1 MKDIYI
7 GRQPIFN
14 RNMDLFGYE
23 LLYRANNIQ
32 NAAGD
37 IDHEHATTTVMINA
51 FLEFGL
57 ENLVGQKPV
66 FINLPRS
73 FIVGDIPLPFPKDR
87 VVLEILE
94 GIEVDEPFLNSV
106 RQLRAEGYNIALDDF
121 IYHPDLRSLVTLSKI
136 VKIDFL
142 VLSRDKIKE
151 HVAALKEFKVD
162 LLAEKIETHEDFE
175 FAKEL
180 GFHYF
185 QGYFLCKPHIVSG
198 RSLPSNRL
206 AILRL
211 LCELLDPNKKIDELA
226 DLVSQD
232 VSLSFKLLRSL
243 NSPFYALPKR
253 IDSIHRAIVY
263 LGMQQIKQWASLIA
277 LADISDKPSQLME
290 MALTRGKM
298 CELIGEKIG
307 EKNKASLF
315 TVGMF
320 SLLDAL
326 MDSNLETILIDLP
339 LATEV
344 KAAILHRDGIMGR
357 ILHTVLA
364 YEGGRWDD
372 VDAPNMESTQ
382 LTDAYLQAVTWADQV
397 YQSL

>member
-1 MKDIYI
+1 MQDIYI

-14 RNMDLFGYE
+14 QKMELVAYE
-23 LLYRANNIQ
+23 LLYRANSTR

-37 IDHEHATTTVMINA
+37 IDHDHATTQVVINA
-51 FLEFGL
+51 FLDFGL
-57 ENLVGQKPV
+57 EQLVGEKRA

-73 FIVGDIPLPFPKDR
+73 FIVGDKPLPFPKER

-94 GIEVDEPFLNSV
+94 GMKIDEAFLNAV
-106 RQLRAEGYNIALDDF
+106 RKLRAEGYELALDDF
-121 IYHPDLRSLVTLSKI
+121 IYHPNLRALVSLSKI
-136 VKIDFL
+136 VKIDFVAL
-142 VLSRDKIKE
+142 PRDQIQE
-151 HVAALKEFKVD
+151 HVTALREYQVE

-185 QGYFLCKPHIVSG
+185 QGYFLCKPNIVSG

-211 LCELLDPNKKIDELA
+211 LCELLDPNKQIAELA

-232 VSLSFKLLRSL
+232 VALSYKLLRSL
-243 NSPFYALPKR
+243 NSSLYALPKR
-253 IDSIHRAIVY
+253 IDSIHHAIVY
-263 LGMQQIKQWASLIA
+263 LGMQQIKQWASLIV
-277 LADISDKPSQLME
+277 LANIADKPSQLMV

-298 CELIGEKIG
+298 CELMGETLG
-307 EKNKASLF
+307 EKNKTGLF

-326 MDSNLETILIDLP
+326 MDTQLENILVELP
-339 LATEV
+339 LATEI
-344 KAAILHRDGIMGR
+344 KAAILNREGTMGR
-357 ILHTVLA
+357 ILHAVLA
-364 YEGGRWDD
+364 YERGNWEEMDF
-372 VDAPNMESTQ
+372 PPSESAKFTE
-382 LTDAYLQAVTWADQV
+382 AYLQAVAWTDQV
-397 YQSL
+397 YQNI